1 MQSQMS
7 FYCRIQTNNF
17 KVKYDSLAV
26 YISDFTT
33 FFNPYFAEAYFYQY
47 SFWKKWNRRINQEVL
62 NAVLN
67 MLCFLLAWNYFSQA
81 NKLPSLLYQGR
92 SADSKIDSKFSRS
105 SHRRCSVKKGVL
117 KISQISQENTCVRV
131 SF

>member
-7 FYCRIQTNNF
+7 FYCLMQRNDF
-17 KVKYDSLAV
+17 RVKYDSLAV

-33 FFNPYFAEAYFYQY
+33 FFNPHFAEAYFYQY
-47 SFWKKWNRRINQEVL
+47 SFCKKLNHRINQEVL

-67 MLCFLLAWNYFSQA
+67 IPLAWNYFSQA
-81 NKLPSLLYQGR
+81 NKLPSLLFQR
-92 SADSKIDSKFSRS
+92 QSADSKIDSKFSRS

-117 KISQISQENTCVRV
+117 KIWQNS
-131 SF
+131 

>member
-1 MQSQMS
+1 MQSQIS
-7 FYCRIQTNNF
+7 FYCRIQTNDF

-47 SFWKKWNRRINQEVL
+47 SFWKKLNHRINQEVL

-81 NKLPSLLYQGR
+81 NKLPSLLFQR
-92 SADSKIDSKFSRS
+92 QSAD
-105 SHRRCSVKKGVL
+105 
-117 KISQISQENTCVRV
+117 
-131 SF
+131 